1 MGDILRAL
9 LHSYMAMPGFRTVG
23 LGLDF
28 TSLGGAWKSSGEVSS
43 GLMASCK
50 RRIAAQLHKKGR
62 PCLLKAPDIAAKVV
76 LTQKDCDRFLR
87 VCSLAYL
94 MILHF
99 SILKHSEMHYI
110 TMSASPS
117 HIFDPA
123 GTVRSRATC
132 DFGASNLK
140 GTRGK
145 HLNTLSNRI
154 KSMWAGLFSDT
165 TTLTNWG

>member
-9 LHSYMAMPGFRTVG
+9 LHSDMAMPGFRTVG

-76 LTQKDCDRFLR
+76 LTQRDCDRFLR
-87 VCSLAYL
+87 VCS
-94 MILHF
+94 F
-99 SILKHSEMHYI
+99 
-110 TMSASPS
+110 P
-117 HIFDPA
+117 
-123 GTVRSRATC
+123 
-132 DFGASNLK
+132 
-140 GTRGK
+140 
-145 HLNTLSNRI
+145 
-154 KSMWAGLFSDT
+154 
-165 TTLTNWG
+165 